1 LQIGID
7 LIYFEEFFK
16 NFGVILLIN
25 IALGVMVDA
34 IDLSAHIG
42 GLAMGIL
49 GGYMV
54 GRGERVLW
62 LLCNILYYA
71 ILHTI

>member
-1 LQIGID
+1 M
-7 LIYFEEFFK
+7 
-16 NFGVILLIN
+16 ILLIN

-62 LLCNILYYA
+62 LYVIFSITLYSILYNY
-71 ILHTI
+71 LLNLFSF